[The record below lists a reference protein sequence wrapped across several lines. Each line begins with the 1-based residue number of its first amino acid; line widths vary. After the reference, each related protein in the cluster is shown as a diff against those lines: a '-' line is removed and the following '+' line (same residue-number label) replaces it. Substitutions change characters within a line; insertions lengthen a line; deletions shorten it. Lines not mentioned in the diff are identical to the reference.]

1 MAQSL
6 LAERVGVE
14 PTSATDQV
22 LDQVRDIDPALDF
35 APPLPTLSSLP
46 SRSARRSSGPFGGG
60 SLMPAL
66 TDLKATTL
74 FMKRSSLIAQ
84 LLKLR
89 QQLRDAELRSADQYG
104 YLIDQVDRIILDVR
118 AARVDNVG
126 LPGSNDAQVHM
137 LPG

>member
-1 MAQSL
+1 MAEPL
-6 LAERVGVE
+6 LVAAAHSDLGAEPE
-14 PTSATDQV
+14 
-22 LDQVRDIDPALDF
+22 RDLGS
-35 APPLPTLSSLP
+35 PLPMRGP
-46 SRSARRSSGPFGGG
+46 RRAQGPFGGA

-89 QQLRDAELRSADQYG
+89 QQLQEAELRSGDQYG

-118 AARVDNVG
+118 AARVDHVG
-126 LPGSNDAQVHM
+126 LPGSNDAKVQM

>member
-1 MAQSL
+1 MAEPL
-6 LAERVGVE
+6 LAVAA
-14 PTSATDQV
+14 PAASAASDFDFTALQ
-22 LDQVRDIDPALDF
+22 PAR
-35 APPLPTLSSLP
+35 AV
-46 SRSARRSSGPFGGG
+46 RRSQGPLGGN

-74 FMKRSSLIAQ
+74 FMKGSSLIAQ

-89 QQLRDAELRSADQYG
+89 QQLLDAELRSGDQYG

-126 LPGSNDAQVHM
+126 LPGSNDAQVHL

>member
-1 MAQSL
+1 MAEPLPAADAPAQSAAPDFDFTEL
-6 LAERVGVE
+6 Q
-14 PTSATDQV
+14 PT
-22 LDQVRDIDPALDF
+22 R
-35 APPLPTLSSLP
+35 AP
-46 SRSARRSSGPFGGG
+46 RRSQGPLGGA
-60 SLMPAL
+60 SLMPGL

-89 QQLRDAELRSADQYG
+89 RQLLDAELRSGDQYG